1 MFGWQIIVLAK
12 HYLDVDEILYW
23 AGAMLTIIA
32 VASAIIIPLYRM
44 LKKYGEALKHT
55 QETLEEQSG
64 INAQYQQLID
74 ESKEDRA
81 KLNSDIAIIK
91 RATLTQIKLEI
102 NKIADKAIERE
113 WILNE
118 ECERIEMLWEN
129 YQPLG
134 GNGITTRK
142 MTDVRTLPIR
152 YRASSK
158 GGTKQRTTYEGEK

>member
-1 MFGWQIIVLAK
+1 MVLAK

-23 AGAMLTIIA
+23 AGAVLTIIA

-55 QETLEEQSG
+55 QKTLEEQSG

-102 NKIADKAIERE
+102 NKIADKAIERG

-142 MTDVRTLPIR
+142 MADVRTLPIR

-158 GGTKQRTTYEGEK
+158 DGTKQHTTCKGEK